1 LACTL
6 PLALPGIASG
16 IVLCLARVVSELGAT
31 LMFAGN
37 FAGRTQTMSLA
48 IMAALESDLSAALAL
63 AVLLVVLVA
72 IVLITSS
79 LLAHHWI
86 DH

>member
-1 LACTL
+1 ML

-16 IVLCLARVVSELGAT
+16 IVLCLAGAVSKFGAT

-48 IMAALESDLSAALAL
+48 VMAALQSDLSAALAL
-63 AVLLVVLVA
+63 AVLLVALAAVVLVLSRMRG
-72 IVLITSS
+72 IQRESS
-79 LLAHHWI
+79 
-86 DH
+86 